1 MTRPFWRR
9 WLLPVFAVLLAL
21 NALALVGW
29 TLPQLYRQRYAAS
42 RAEAARR
49 EVARLREVAAAL
61 RGRAQ
66 AIRGNGVDYQ
76 RFYERYAG
84 DERRDLLPTI
94 QAIEEMTS
102 GPGLKTRTRSFRREP
117 MKGTGLE
124 RVQISL
130 PLEGTYDQ
138 FVAFLGQV
146 ERSPRFL
153 TVDRVAMRS
162 DAEGEASLTVDISAY
177 LKTGQA
183 PEQERRPRAR

>member
-21 NALALVGW
+21 NALAFVGW

>member
-49 EVARLREVAAAL
+49 EVARLREAAAAL
-61 RGRAQ
+61 RARAQ

>member
-1 MTRPFWRR
+1 VTRPFWRR